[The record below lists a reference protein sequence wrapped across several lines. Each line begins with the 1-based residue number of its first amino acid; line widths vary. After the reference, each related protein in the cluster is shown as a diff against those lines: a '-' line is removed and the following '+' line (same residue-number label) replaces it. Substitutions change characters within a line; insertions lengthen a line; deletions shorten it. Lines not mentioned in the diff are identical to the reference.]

1 MQAQIEQRFNE
12 RKLLDHEVD
21 TTSIEAMFE
30 IYNTVGGLGQQS
42 MQDEIMNDFA
52 MLEEILG
59 DMDYDT
65 MVMLRNESPNTFVF
79 VITKIFNFLAYL
91 AKIPIKDE
99 DGDDVEMNLYSE
111 ALNTLNEKNVGPDG
125 DKPSWL

>member
-1 MQAQIEQRFNE
+1 
-12 RKLLDHEVD
+12 
-21 TTSIEAMFE
+21 
-30 IYNTVGGLGQQS
+30 
-42 MQDEIMNDFA
+42 MNDFA
-52 MLEEILG
+52 MLEEIIG
-59 DMDYDT
+59 EMDYNT
-65 MVMLRNESPNTFVF
+65 MAMLRTESPNTFVF

-125 DKPSWL
+125 